1 MQDSPPLSNLLLRQA
16 PDRPLTA
23 EFYASPEVFAAD
35 LEAIHHRAWQFV
47 AHACAIASPGDY
59 LTWNIGSHS
68 IILVRGQDGAV
79 RAFHNVCRHRGS
91 RICAQGGGSTR
102 RLVCPYH
109 RWTYDLDGR
118 LVTAT
123 DREFGVARE
132 ELGLKPV
139 ALRDVEGLIFVS
151 LAASPPDFEPAARLM
166 APQLRRHGL
175 ARARVA
181 HRIDYLVKANWKLIF
196 ENNRECYHCAAHHP
210 EYIAATYDLQ
220 RDEALVDPRRAA
232 QVEAVIEQAARRF
245 EAIGLGP
252 AGLSSDMSGGYYRC
266 NRTPLM
272 EGFETE
278 SLDGKR
284 VAPLMGDLPGFD
296 SGTLRTT
303 VFPNFW
309 QHANADHAVAARLTP
324 LAADLTHVQGTWIV
338 DKDAVEGRDYT
349 LERLLPVWDRTN
361 RQDWAICEAQQQGV
375 SSPAYEPGPLSRLR
389 ERNVAQFL
397 GWYLGEMKGRS
408 T

>member
-1 MQDSPPLSNLLLRQA
+1 MPDKPSLGDLLRRQA
-16 PDRPLTA
+16 PNRPLTA
-23 EFYASPEVFAAD
+23 EFYKSSEMFAAD
-35 LEAIHHRAWQFV
+35 LATIHTRAWQFV
-47 AHACAIASPGDY
+47 AHACAIALPGDY
-59 LTWNIGSHS
+59 LTWRIGGHS
-68 IILVRGQDGAV
+68 IILVRGHDGAV

-91 RICAQGGGSTR
+91 RICAEGGGNAR

-118 LVTAT
+118 LLTAT

-139 ALRDVEGLIFVS
+139 ALCDVEGLIFVS

-166 APQLRRHGL
+166 APQLRRHGF
-175 ARARVA
+175 ARAKVA
-181 HRIDYLVKANWKLIF
+181 HRIDYLVRANWKLVF

-220 RDEALVDPRRAA
+220 RDDAIVDPRHAA
-232 QVEAVIEQAARRF
+232 EVDAVIDAAARRF
-245 EAIGLGP
+245 EAMGLGP
-252 AGLSSDMSGGYYRC
+252 ASLSSDMAGSYYRC

-272 EGFETE
+272 QGFETE

-284 VAPLMGDLPGFD
+284 VAPLMGDLPGYD
-296 SGTLRTT
+296 CGTLRTT

-349 LERLLPVWDRTN
+349 LDRLLPVWDRTN

-397 GWYLGEMKGRS
+397 DWYLGEMRSRS